1 MEDIR
6 KNFINSLIDAEKS
19 WQSADNLANIVFP
32 VVNDPKLLVRALEGL
47 FKSVVLIV
55 STIIKFEYVYG
66 RMELSSDKGKN
77 LDKFFTK
84 CSFNYGLNDADCK
97 VVREIMFLGKKHRES
112 GFEFSK
118 SGKLIILDD
127 RQGVFELNLSKIRE
141 FLALT
146 KKLLE
151 NTNRNFKDS
160 F

>member
-19 WQSADNLANIVFP
+19 WQGADHIAYITYPFVKN
-32 VVNDPKLLVRALEGL
+32 PKLLIRALEGIH
-47 FKSVVLIV
+47 KSLVLNI
-55 STIIKFEYVYG
+55 STILKFEYLHK
-66 RMELSSDKGKN
+66 RIELSGDTKKN
-77 LDKFFTK
+77 LEVFFKK
-84 CSFNYGLNDADCK
+84 CSAKYGLNELDSSLIN
-97 VVREIMFLGKKHRES
+97 EIMLLGKKHKES

-127 RQGVFELNLSKIRE
+127 LQGVFELNLDKIRE

-151 NTNRNFKDS
+151 NTNRNFKAS
-160 F
+160 L